1 MIMKRAALSILVFI
15 FGQILLVDNAAAGP
29 LDTPGAAKVL
39 VCSACHGFNGNSPGN
54 SVPIL
59 AGMAPSYFKKAI
71 NEYAAGK
78 RPSPEMEPYAKYVLH
93 FGLEEIADYF
103 AVQRKQAPS
112 KIKTDAAALKRGAT
126 LAAQCV
132 SCHGAQGE
140 GDAFRAVPSLQGQPA
155 AYLKAQMGNFGGD
168 KRKLDDAE
176 QEKTKKTMF
185 KALSAADF
193 DELAAYFATL
203 K

>member
-1 MIMKRAALSILVFI
+1 
-15 FGQILLVDNAAAGP
+15 
-29 LDTPGAAKVL
+29 
-39 VCSACHGFNGNSPGN
+39 
-54 SVPIL
+54 
-59 AGMAPSYFKKAI
+59 
-71 NEYAAGK
+71 
-78 RPSPEMEPYAKYVLH
+78 MEPYAKYVLH

-103 AVQRKQAPS
+103 AVQRKQAPAR
-112 KIKTDAAALKRGAT
+112 IKTDAAALKRGAA
-126 LAAQCV
+126 LAAQCA
-132 SCHGAQGE
+132 SCHGPQGE